1 MLSRESRVREI
12 EKARARQQNGRKLRR
27 GRAYIFACCHGDMHK
42 GTPVPK
48 TLLIWA
54 SPVTLTLTLTQI
66 AKVIII
72 WEGDTHITRVWGMGS
87 PKRRVACITVTV
99 PLTSASSPLSE
110 SLEQASKNV
119 RGYSNGRKL
128 KKINILLLRMV
139 NSDRISKKRYFLL
152 RVFIK

>member
-1 MLSRESRVREI
+1 
-12 EKARARQQNGRKLRR
+12 
-27 GRAYIFACCHGDMHK
+27 
-42 GTPVPK
+42 
-48 TLLIWA
+48 
-54 SPVTLTLTLTQI
+54 
-66 AKVIII
+66 
-72 WEGDTHITRVWGMGS
+72 MGS
-87 PKRRVACITVTV
+87 PKRRVARITVTV

-139 NSDRISKKRYFLL
+139 NSDRISKKRYFLM

>member
-12 EKARARQQNGRKLRR
+12 EKARARQQNGRKLGR
-27 GRAYIFACCHGDMHK
+27 GRAYIFVFCHGDMHM

-54 SPVTLTLTLTQI
+54 SPVTLTLTVTQI
-66 AKVIII
+66 AKVI

-87 PKRRVACITVTV
+87 PKRRVARITVTV
-99 PLTSASSPLSE
+99 PLTSAPSPLSE
-110 SLEQASKNV
+110 SPEQASKNV
-119 RGYSNGRKL
+119 RGHSNGRKL